1 MLQGQGYHTAYIG
14 KWHLGWD
21 WATREAEDKGGEG
34 WDPKDFTNIDFSK
47 PITNSPNG
55 LGFDYAY
62 GHSGSLD
69 MAPYV
74 YVENEMATEQ
84 PDTVTVNTGKYSWWR
99 EGPTS
104 PDFIHED
111 VTPN

>member
-1 MLQGQGYHTAYIG
+1 MGLVDSDSLQ
-14 KWHLGWD
+14 
-21 WATREAEDKGGEG
+21 GEG
-34 WDPKDFTNIDFSK
+34 WDAKDFDQLDFSK
-47 PITNSPNG
+47 PVTHTPND

-74 YVENEMATEQ
+74 YVENGMATAI

-104 PDFIHED
+104 PDFDHEK
-111 VTPN
+111 VTPNSLIYGPFH